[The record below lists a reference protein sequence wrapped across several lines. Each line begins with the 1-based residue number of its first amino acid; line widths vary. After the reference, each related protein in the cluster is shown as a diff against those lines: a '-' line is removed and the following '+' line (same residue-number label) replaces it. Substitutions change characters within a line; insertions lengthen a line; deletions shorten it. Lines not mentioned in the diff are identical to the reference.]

1 MATLKLVEAGHER
14 RKDVMPA
21 QSGSNVVKA
30 SLRWLGLLALAAIA
44 LLAGRAVGP
53 AVPLAPLPSYVL
65 SFSAL
70 CGFVLAS
77 SELCPARVPRAL
89 VFVIIPLGC
98 IGGLW
103 WLGGSGP
110 FHAALVL
117 LALLAFGGLVGCV
130 VGAAIEHPGHLLF
143 VVLVSSAADA
153 LSVLHPSGPSAA
165 IVASEQALSLLALPF
180 PLLGTDATPPLLGV
194 GDVVFAGLYTAA
206 ARAHGLAAPRTRIAL
221 AAGFLVTM
229 LVVVLAELAVP
240 ALPFLGA
247 AMLIAHPQARRPP
260 ARERRS
266 GMIALIVLVLLAA
279 ALWRAS

>member
-1 MATLKLVEAGHER
+1 
-14 RKDVMPA
+14 MPA
-21 QSGSNVVKA
+21 HSGSNLVGPA
-30 SLRWLGLLALAAIA
+30 LRWLALLALAAIV
-44 LLAGRAVGP
+44 LLAGQAVGP
-53 AVPLAPLPSYVL
+53 YFALPPLVSYVL

-77 SELCPARVPRAL
+77 SALCPARTPRAL
-89 VFVIIPLGC
+89 LAVLIPLTC
-98 IGGLW
+98 IGALW
-103 WLGGSGP
+103 WFGGSGP

-117 LALLAFGGLVGCV
+117 VALLAFGGLVGCV
-130 VGAAIEHPGHLLF
+130 VGSAIEHPGHLLF

-194 GDVVFAGLYTAA
+194 GDVVFAGLYTAV
-206 ARAHGLAAPRTRIAL
+206 ARAHRLDARRTQLAL
-221 AAGFLVTM
+221 GAGFALTM
-229 LVVVLAELAVP
+229 LVVVLAELAIP

-247 AMLIAHPQARRPP
+247 AMLIAHPEARRPP

-266 GMIALIVLVLLAA
+266 GLVALLILMLLAA